1 MKKTV
6 LTFGILSGLAIS
18 FLMYLGMPSG
28 ENPNYEAGEIYGYL
42 TMIISLSFIFI
53 GIKMLRD
60 KYQSG
65 KITFG
70 RAFLAGFYIS
80 LISSLMYAVS
90 WEIYLS
96 VSKVDFMEKYADAQ
110 IQKMKTD
117 GATEAAINEKT
128 ASMNSM
134 KEYYKNPVLRFG
146 ITVFEML
153 PVGILISLI
162 SAGILRKKEI
172 LPAT

>member
-6 LTFGILSGLAIS
+6 LTFGLLSGVSMAI
-18 FLMYLGMPSG
+18 LMYLAMPSG
-28 ENPNYEAGEIYGYL
+28 ENPDYETGEIFGYL
-42 TMIISLSFIFI
+42 TMIISLSFIFV

-60 KYQSG
+60 KHQSG

-96 VSKVDFMEKYADAQ
+96 VSKVDFMEKYAAAQ
-110 IQKMKTD
+110 IEKMKTD
-117 GATEAAINEKT
+117 GASEAEIKEKSD
-128 ASMNSM
+128 SMNSM
-134 KEYYKNPVLRFG
+134 KEYYKNPLLRFG

-162 SAGILRKKEI
+162 SAGILRKKEV